1 MKTISLQSLI
11 CLFFS
16 LFIFSSCLKD
26 NDGYYDGP
34 ATPAAYMTF
43 INAYPENDFLS
54 FDLHAQNSPFPL
66 QYKSYLRPAWGVFTG
81 ERKLTIT
88 APSGNSPLID
98 TVLNIRDSSAYST
111 FIYGTATNPRFAM
124 TQDRTIQNLGENTGI
139 RFFNLANI
147 EGNVNLVVGNADTAA
162 FANRPMETGA
172 SAVQHQL
179 FQPTAS
185 GSINLRVMDASGNE
199 IARRDNY
206 TLRKGYYY
214 SIFLTGNASGGNSP
228 LYLGVV
234 YH

>member
-1 MKTISLQSLI
+1 MKKLPIHSFI
-11 CLFFS
+11 CL
-16 LFIFSSCLKD
+16 LFGLLIFSSCLKD
-26 NDGYYDGP
+26 NDGYNESNFP
-34 ATPAAYMTF
+34 PAAYMTF

-54 FDLHAQNSPFPL
+54 FNLHAQNSPFPL
-66 QYKSYLRPAWGVFTG
+66 QYKSYLRPEWGVITG
-81 ERKLTIT
+81 ERKLTIQ
-88 APSGNSPLID
+88 APTGGTPLID
-98 TVLNIRDSSAYST
+98 TILNIRDSSAYST
-111 FIYGTATNPRFAM
+111 FIYGNAANPRFAM

-147 EGNVNLVVGNADTAA
+147 DGNVNLIVGNADTAA
-162 FANRPMETGA
+162 FANRPMETGV
-172 SAVQHQL
+172 SAVQHQI

-185 GSINLRVMDASGNE
+185 GSVSLRVTDAGGNE

-214 SIFLTGNASGGNSP
+214 SIFLTGNASGGNYP